1 MTAPRRC
8 RALLIAAPA
17 SGQGKTTVTA
27 AIARLHSR
35 AGRKVRVFKC
45 GPDFIDPQWLSV
57 ASGHPVHNV
66 DLWLCGEDDARAR
79 LYDAADDA
87 DLILIEGVMGLFDG
101 NPSAADLAE
110 RFGIPVLAVIDAS
123 AMAGTFGALA
133 HGLQH
138 YRPSLPWAGVLAN
151 RVASAGH
158 GEMLAEAL
166 PNAADWWGRMP
177 REAGITL
184 GERHLGLKLA
194 RERAD
199 ALAVMDAAADAL
211 ADTALADWDAA
222 QWSRCEVAL
231 SPAGFPAI
239 EPLLQGK
246 TIALA
251 EDDAFCFVYE
261 SNVQTLQ
268 ALGAQVVRFSPLAN
282 DAVPTCDAVWLPG
295 GYPELHVQALQSAT
309 RTAQGVALA
318 LERGTPVWAECGG
331 WMTLCERIV
340 QQDGQ
345 KVEMWGL
352 FPGEAVVHQRLAALG
367 SQGWTTALGMLRGH
381 AFHYST
387 IETAQTPIGQ
397 TTKHRGGRES
407 AGESIYRLGSLQA
420 SYFHPWFASNPQAT
434 AALFLPEAQA

>member
-8 RALLIAAPA
+8 RALLVAAPA

-35 AGRKVRVFKC
+35 AGRTVRVFKC

-57 ASGHPVHNV
+57 ASGHPVHNM

-79 LYDAADDA
+79 LYDAAGDA

-101 NPSAADLAE
+101 TPSAADLAE

-138 YRPSLPWAGVLAN
+138 YRPGLPWAGVLAN

-158 GEMLAEAL
+158 GQMLAEAL
-166 PNAADWWGRMP
+166 PDAVDWWGGMP
-177 REAGITL
+177 REAAITL

-194 RERAD
+194 RERED
-199 ALAVMDAAADAL
+199 AMAVLDAAADAL
-211 ADTALADWDAA
+211 AGTTLADWGAA
-222 QWSRCEVAL
+222 PWSRTEVML
-231 SPAGFPAI
+231 SPAAFA
-239 EPLLQGK
+239 ETQPLLQGK

-268 ALGAQVVRFSPLAN
+268 AQGAQVVRFSPLAN
-282 DAVPTCDAVWLPG
+282 EPVPPCDALWLPG
-295 GYPELHVQALQSAT
+295 GYPELHVEALQSASV
-309 RTAQGVALA
+309 TADSIAQALDG
-318 LERGTPVWAECGG
+318 RVPVWAECGG
-331 WMTLCERIV
+331 WMALCESIV
-340 QQDGQ
+340 LQDGQ
-345 KVEMWGL
+345 RVPMWGL

-367 SQGWTTALGMLRGH
+367 SQGWTTDLGMLRGH

-387 IETAQTPIGQ
+387 IETALAPSGQ

-407 AGESIYRLGSLQA
+407 AGEAIYRLGSLQA
-420 SYFHPWFASNPQAT
+420 SYFHPWFASNPQAA
-434 AALFLPEAQA
+434 AALFLPGAGV